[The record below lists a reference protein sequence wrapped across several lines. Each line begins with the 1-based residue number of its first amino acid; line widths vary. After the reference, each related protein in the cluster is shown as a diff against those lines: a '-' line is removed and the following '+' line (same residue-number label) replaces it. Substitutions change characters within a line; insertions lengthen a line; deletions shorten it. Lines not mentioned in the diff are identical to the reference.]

1 MTDEPIATKYVFTDL
16 TIEDVLDLMNGYV
29 NLKVK
34 GMCAL
39 VLSDQ
44 DQLRAD
50 RPYRTRTPKSG
61 GARGRARGESSELVP
76 QGRTE

>member
-1 MTDEPIATKYVFTDL
+1 MTEPEPIATKYVFTDL
-16 TIEDVLDLMNGYV
+16 TIEDVLELMNGYV

-50 RPYRTRTPKSG
+50 RPYRK
-61 GARGRARGESSELVP
+61 ARKA
-76 QGRTE
+76 

>member
-1 MTDEPIATKYVFTDL
+1 MTEPEPIATTYVFKDL
-16 TIEDVLDLMNGYV
+16 AIEDVLDLMSGYV

-50 RPYRTRTPKSG
+50 RPYR
-61 GARGRARGESSELVP
+61 AR
-76 QGRTE
+76 QGSRRKERRR